1 MLRTISL
8 LFQVAATLA
17 LLTNLPVRAADES
30 SNPPVL
36 ARIGERMEALV
47 RDQEISGAVTLVA
60 TPDRIVHL
68 EANGLANIANH
79 RPMRPDTIFWIASMT
94 KPTTATAMM
103 MLQEEGKLSVED
115 LVSKYIPE
123 FAGLKTVDGKPA
135 RITIRHLL
143 THTSGLAE
151 FQRGQAR
158 KVRILAEAI
167 PYYIDRPVRYEP
179 GSKWVYCQSGINT
192 AGRIIEIVS
201 GTSLD
206 RFLEKRLF
214 GPLGMKDTAF
224 YLNDEQASR
233 VAMTY
238 DKKEGKLVPTE
249 EDLLAGRNPTHR
261 DRFPAAN
268 GGLYSTAPDYARFCQ
283 MILNHGELDGRRY
296 LKPDSVEQMTS
307 LQTADLETGFT
318 PGNGWGLGWC
328 VVRHPQGITSMLS
341 PGSFGH
347 GGAFGTQA
355 WIDPVKKRAYLLM
368 IQRSNIGNSDRSTVR
383 QAFQEEAASALG
395 SQ

>member
-1 MLRTISL
+1 MLRTISS

-17 LLTNLPVRAADES
+17 LLTNLPVRAADEP

-47 RDQEISGAVTLVA
+47 RYQEISGTVTLVTTA
-60 TPDRIVHL
+60 DRIVHL

-94 KPTTATAMM
+94 KPTTATAIM

-158 KVRILAEAI
+158 KVRVLAEAI
-167 PYYIDRPVRYEP
+167 PCYIDRPVRYEP

-192 AGRIIEIVS
+192 AGRIIEIAS

-206 RFLEKRLF
+206 RFLEERLF
-214 GPLGMKDTAF
+214 GPLGMKDTGF

-238 DKKEGKLVPTE
+238 EKKDGKLIPTE
-249 EDLLAGRNPTHR
+249 EDLLAGRNPTHH

-296 LKPDSVEQMTS
+296 LKPETVKQMTS
-307 LQTADLETGFT
+307 LQTGNLETGFT

-355 WIDPVKKRAYLLM
+355 WIDPVKKRVYVLM
-368 IQRSNIGNSDRSTVR
+368 IQRSNIGNSDRSAVR
-383 QAFQEEAASALG
+383 QAFQEEAASVLG

>member
-1 MLRTISL
+1 MPRTIAPL
-8 LFQVAATLA
+8 LQAAATLA
-17 LLTNLPVRAADES
+17 LLANVPVRAADEPVS
-30 SNPPVL
+30 PPVL
-36 ARIGERMEALV
+36 ARIGERMEFFV
-47 RDQEISGAVTLVA
+47 RDHEISGAVTLVA

-68 EANGLANIANH
+68 EANGLANIANN

-94 KPTTATAMM
+94 KPTTATAVM

-115 LVSKYIPE
+115 LVLKYIPE
-123 FAGLKTVDGKPA
+123 FADLKTADGKPA

-143 THTSGLAE
+143 THTSGLSE
-151 FQRGQAR
+151 FRPGVAR
-158 KVRILAEAI
+158 KVKVLADAI
-167 PYYIDRPVRYEP
+167 PLYVDRPVRYEP

-192 AGRIIEIVS
+192 AGRIIEVVS
-201 GTSLD
+201 GISFD
-206 RFLEKRLF
+206 RFLEERLF
-214 GPLGMKDTAF
+214 RPLGMKDTAF
-224 YLNDEQASR
+224 YLNDQQTSR

-238 DKKEGKLVPTE
+238 AKTEGKLVPTD
-249 EDLLAGRNPTHR
+249 EDLLAGHNPTHR

-283 MILNHGELDGRRY
+283 MILNHGELDGHRY
-296 LKPDSVEQMTS
+296 LKPESVEQMTT

-328 VVRHPQGITSMLS
+328 VVRHPQGITAMLS

-355 WIDPVKKRAYLLM
+355 WIDPVKKRIYILM
-368 IQRSNIGNSDRSTVR
+368 IQRSNINNSDRSVIR
-383 QAFQEEAASALG
+383 QAFQEESASALG
-395 SQ
+395 SP